1 MLLIIGMVL
10 LGLVSLMAASVA
22 IGYHALKRGSLLN
35 AIEKESLKHRDSFDA

>member
-1 MLLIIGMVL
+1 MFLILGYIV
-10 LGLVSLMAASVA
+10 LGLLALMVASVA